1 MGEVREFIRET
12 AGKNLRPFG
21 MIEVG
26 GGLFLELLDEL
37 VDETKQM
44 HTGTAKDLSLV
55 HVKLPDGQMVYL
67 NPALHPAEILISNVE
82 GNA

>member
-1 MGEVREFIRET
+1 MGEIREFIQEA
-12 AGKNLRPFG
+12 AGRNLRPFG

-26 GGLFLELLDEL
+26 GGLFLGLLDEL
-37 VDETKQM
+37 VEETKQM
-44 HTGTAKDLSLV
+44 HTGIGNDLSHV

-67 NPALHPAEILISNVE
+67 NPLLDPAEILISNVE